1 MATEFATSDE
11 YIAHHLT
18 NLTWGLHPE
27 NGWSFAQSAEQAS
40 EMGFLAVHV
49 DSVGWSFGLGS
60 FACLVVWSVA
70 RKATAGVP
78 TGFQNALEML
88 VDFMDDLARGIFTHS
103 NSFIAPLSLTVFVW
117 VFLMNL
123 MDLVPVDWIPYT
135 AALLGVDYMKIVP
148 TTDVNITMG
157 MALAV
162 FGMVLFFSLRQ
173 KGIGG
178 FIAELAF
185 QPLPKFLAPVNLV
198 LESITLIAKPV
209 SLGLR
214 LFGNLFA
221 GEMIFVLICLMYG
234 GGVWAF
240 YLFGGALQWAW
251 AMFHVLVIALQAFIF
266 AVLTIVY
273 VTQAYDTHGD
283 H

>member
-1 MATEFATSDE
+1 MATEYASSDE
-11 YIAHHLT
+11 YIEHHLT

-27 NGWSFAQSAEQAS
+27 NGWSFAHSAQEAS

-49 DSVGWSFGLGS
+49 DSVGWSFGLGGLM
-60 FACLVVWSVA
+60 CLVVWLIA
-70 RKATAGVP
+70 RKATADVP
-78 TGFQNALEML
+78 KGFQNALEML
-88 VDFMDDLARGIFTHS
+88 VDFMDELARGIFTHA
-103 NSFIAPLSLTVFVW
+103 NSFVAPLALTVFVW

-123 MDLVPVDWIPYT
+123 MDLVPVDWIPFT
-135 AALLGVDYMKIVP
+135 AALLGIGHMKIVP

-162 FGMVLFFSLRQ
+162 FGMVLLFSVRQ

-198 LESITLIAKPV
+198 LETVTLIAKPV

-234 GGVWAF
+234 GGVWGF
-240 YLFGGALQWAW
+240 YVFGGALQWAW
-251 AMFHVLVIALQAFIF
+251 AMFHVLVITLQAFIF

-273 VTQAYDTHGD
+273 VQQAYDTHGD

>member
-1 MATEFATSDE
+1 
-11 YIAHHLT
+11 
-18 NLTWGLHPE
+18 
-27 NGWSFAQSAEQAS
+27 
-40 EMGFLAVHV
+40 
-49 DSVGWSFGLGS
+49 
-60 FACLVVWSVA
+60 
-70 RKATAGVP
+70 
-78 TGFQNALEML
+78 
-88 VDFMDDLARGIFTHS
+88 
-103 NSFIAPLSLTVFVW
+103 LTVFVW
-117 VFLMNL
+117 VFLMIL